1 MPKPTDQELENRFIY
16 HPPKTDSR
24 RAKHQKVT
32 DMALALAKEMTAICP
47 EGRGLAYF
55 FFAEKADGKD
65 KLGTTRWVD
74 VTDAAKS
81 FHDLV
86 RSIGKA
92 MVRREKAMRKAR
104 RAGK

>member
-1 MPKPTDQELENRFIY
+1 MKPRVLFSDGQIRVV
-16 HPPKTDSR
+16 R
-24 RAKHQKVT
+24 
-32 DMALALAKEMTAICP
+32 
-47 EGRGLAYF
+47 GRYF

-86 RSIGKA
+86 TSIGK
-92 MVRREKAMRKAR
+92 MLVRREKAMRKAR